1 MDLRLGIPCLITL
14 STLIPGLNL
23 LIVSILYLI
32 STIKREKWIPIE
44 VKGQKYT
51 PKIAEPPK
59 DPPQRTVS
67 QYQYPDGS
75 IIERIS

>member
-44 VKGQKYT
+44 VRGQKYT

-59 DPPQRTVS
+59 TVPERTAS
-67 QYQYPDGS
+67 QDKHPGGS
-75 IIERIS
+75 IIEQIS